1 MAMRK
6 FLLRRVL
13 QGIIVIWG
21 VVTILFGLRAVSPGD
36 PATLMLG
43 EGASR
48 ELVERVREEEGLN
61 EPIYVQY
68 LEYIQGLLTGN
79 LGYSWQSNRQVSAM
93 VIERIPAT
101 IELAVAAT
109 IVAIV
114 IAIPL
119 GVVSATRR
127 NEPSDYGATLFSLLG
142 ISTPNFWLGLMLILV
157 FAVWFGIP
165 YPTVNT
171 SVLALGIVRIPYPTY
186 LGYDFLGFPTG
197 RRAVGFHDAVLAIF
211 LERSFSEMGTWLRH
225 IALPAITLGT
235 YFTALIT
242 RLTRSGMIDELGKP
256 YVTATKAK
264 GLPGVLIRYKHV
276 LRNTM
281 IPIITVLGLQMGTL
295 MGGAVITE
303 TVFNWPGLGLR
314 LIDALNTRDWPLMQ
328 GIIIFIAIAFVV
340 INIIVDALY
349 STLDPRVSDE

>member
-1 MAMRK
+1 MLK
-6 FLLRRVL
+6 FLVRRTL
-13 QGIIVIWG
+13 QGVFVIWG
-21 VVTILFGLRAVSPGD
+21 VVTLLFGLRAVSPGD

-43 EGASR
+43 QGATQ
-48 ELVERVREEEGLN
+48 ELIEQVREAEGLN
-61 EPIYVQY
+61 EPVYVQY
-68 LEYIQGLLTGN
+68 ADYLGDLAVGD
-79 LGYSWQSNRQVSAM
+79 LGYSWRSEREVAVM

-109 IVAIV
+109 I
-114 IAIPL
+114 IALLIAVPL

-127 NEPSDYGATLFSLLG
+127 GSTSDYSATLFSLLG

-157 FAVWFGIP
+157 VGVWYGIP
-165 YPTVNT
+165 YPT
-171 SVLALGIVRIPYPTY
+171 LAAGGSIPVGI
-186 LGYDFLGFPTG
+186 GFVDLPTG
-197 RRAVGFHDAVLAIF
+197 RRAVGFAEAVGALVETGSADQ
-211 LERSFSEMGTWLRH
+211 LGLWLKH
-225 IALPAITLGT
+225 ITLPAITLGT

-256 YVTATKAK
+256 YVTATGAK

-281 IPIITVLGLQMGTL
+281 IPIVTVLGLQMGTL

-314 LIDALNTRDWPLMQ
+314 LINALGVRDWPVMQ
-328 GIIIFIAIAFVV
+328 GIIIFVAVMFVV
-340 INIIVDALY
+340 INIVVDALY
-349 STLDPRVSDE
+349 TYLDPQVSIE

>member
-1 MAMRK
+1 MSIGK
-6 FLLRRVL
+6 FLMRRIL
-13 QGIIVIWG
+13 QGVFVIWG
-21 VVTILFGLRAVSPGD
+21 VVTVLFGLRAVSPGD

-43 EGASR
+43 EGATR
-48 ELVERVREEEGLN
+48 ELIEHVREEEGLN

-68 LEYIQGLLTGN
+68 ADYLQGLIVGDF
-79 LGYSWQSNRQVSAM
+79 GYSWQSNRQVEAM

-101 IELAVAAT
+101 VELAVAAT

-119 GVVSATRR
+119 GVISATRR
-127 NEPSDYGATLFSLLG
+127 NQSADYGATLFSLLG

-157 FAVWFGIP
+157 FGVWFGIP
-165 YPTVNT
+165 HPTLET
-171 SVLALGIVRIPYPTY
+171 SAVSLAGVSIPYPRSV
-186 LGYDFLGFPTG
+186 GYDFLGFPTG
-197 RRAVGFHDAVLAIF
+197 RRGVGFAEAFTALVRDG
-211 LERSFSEMGTWLRH
+211 SFGEMGVWLKY

-264 GLPGVLIRYKHV
+264 GLPEVLIRYKHV

-314 LIDALNTRDWPLMQ
+314 LIDALHMRDWPLMQ
-328 GIIIFIAIAFVV
+328 GIIVFIAVAFVV
-340 INIIVDALY
+340 INIVVDGLY
-349 STLDPRVSDE
+349 TYLDPQVSNE